1 MTTKI
6 RLQKT
11 LKEGLRRCVYRRWE
25 AEVKG
30 KALTTQTTDL
40 EQLYRGNTPYP
51 IGTTKIARRKCA
63 SPNLA
68 QAALKS
74 SIRRRRS
81 RATPPAKES
90 YSKYAASP
98 SRLAASSERPSPW
111 RTLARLRRYRG

>member
-1 MTTKI
+1 MPRKSASPPQAI

-11 LKEGLRRCVYRRWE
+11 LKQSLRRCVYRRWE

-30 KALTTQTTDL
+30 TVLTTKTTDL
-40 EQLYRGNTPYP
+40 ERLYRGNTPYP

-63 SPNLA
+63 SPSLA

-81 RATPPAKES
+81 TG
-90 YSKYAASP
+90 YSA
-98 SRLAASSERPSPW
+98 
-111 RTLARLRRYRG
+111 G